1 MSTLRWKPALILL
14 TLAMALVFSLSA
26 CGEEEEKSTIVFTD
40 LDWPSAHLQGAI
52 AKRIITDGYGYPT
65 DGVRLDTI
73 PGFEALVRGDTH
85 ISMEIWL
92 PNQQEAYDTAI
103 AEGTIQVIG
112 NSLEDNW
119 QSAFIIPNYVAEAH
133 PGLRT
138 PQDLANPEY
147 MELFVTPDSKG
158 KARLLNCIPGWECEG
173 INFKKIDAYGL
184 ADAVEL
190 VNPGSDA
197 ALAAEIR
204 SAFEQQEP
212 VLFYYWGPTVL
223 SYDLDTKH
231 GGFTLLEEPPYTEE
245 CWEGDNGCAYPT
257 AEVLIVMRSDLADEA
272 PELVEFLEKWDFN
285 AGNQLAAEGY
295 MNESGAEIPDVATWF
310 LQNTDEWKSW
320 VSADALEK
328 VEESLAAAS

>member
-1 MSTLRWKPALILL
+1 MKIRGTGAALLL
-14 TLAMALVFSLSA
+14 LGVIAALLFTVSA
-26 CGEEEEKSTIVFTD
+26 CGEEEKQTIVFTD

-52 AKRIITDGYGYPT
+52 AKRIIEDGYGYET
-65 DGVRLDTI
+65 DGIRLDTI

-92 PNQQEAYDTAI
+92 PNQQEAYDSAI

-119 QSAFIIPNYVAEAH
+119 QSAFIIPNYVAEAN
-133 PGLRT
+133 PGLKT
-138 PQDLANPEY
+138 PQDLTNPEY

-158 KARLLNCIPGWECEG
+158 KARLLNCIPGWECEKV
-173 INFKKIDAYGL
+173 NEKKIAAYGL
-184 ADAVEL
+184 DDAVEL

-231 GGFTLLEEPPYTEE
+231 GGFTFLEEPPYTEE
-245 CWEGDNGCAYPT
+245 CWEGDSGCAYPT
-257 AEVLIVMRSDLADEA
+257 AEVLIVMRSDLADDA

-295 MNESGAEIPDVATWF
+295 MNESGAEFPAVAEWF
-310 LQNTDEWKSW
+310 LKNTDEWKSW

-328 VEESLAAAS
+328 VEASLAAG